1 MAIRARIYRPEKA
14 TTQSGKRKTK
24 AWVLEYDPER
34 KRQRDKL
41 TGWTGSDDM
50 RSQVR
55 MEFPDKESAVAY
67 VERKGID
74 YEIKTPSVLKRKLKS
89 YTDNFKASRRGLWTH

>member
-1 MAIRARIYRPEKA
+1 MAIRARIYRPEKIA
-14 TTQSGKRKTK
+14 TQSGERKTK

-34 KRQRDKL
+34 KRTRDEL

-55 MEFPDKESAVAY
+55 MEFPSQEAAVEY
-67 VERKGID
+67 VKRKGIE
-74 YEIKTPSVLKRKLKS
+74 YELKIPSEQKAQVKS
-89 YTDNFKASRRGLWTH
+89 YTDNFNAKRRDLWTH

>member
-1 MAIRARIYRPEKA
+1 MPIRARIYRPEKVA
-14 TTQSGKRKTK
+14 TQSGLRKTK

-34 KRQRDKL
+34 ARQRDSF

-55 MEFPDKESAVAY
+55 MEFPTKEAAVAY

-74 YEIKTPSVLKRKLKS
+74 YELKTPSELKHKGS
-89 YTDNFKASRRGLWTH
+89 AYTDNFKATRRGLWTH